1 MLFVLRLLD
10 IENKFTWQTEPFY
23 EINCKV
29 KCNLSIHQLIILTMT
44 KTSKAM
50 AAFVIGAAVGAMVGY
65 FLKTEQKVEKNIHVD
80 KKVH

>member
-1 MLFVLRLLD
+1 
-10 IENKFTWQTEPFY
+10 
-23 EINCKV
+23 
-29 KCNLSIHQLIILTMT
+29 MT